1 MLLSTFV
8 SRNLLLL
15 FSPPLFVPRSSFRS
29 VACGVG
35 RSGYVELLIQTKD
48 EEFIDFNHINADE
61 LENLT
66 DYMQGVVLPF
76 TEQEVNVEEEKGDV
90 NELGDS
96 LVSFES
102 KPGDR
107 EEFVV
112 ENLSPGNV
120 RDEESG

>member
-1 MLLSTFV
+1 M
-8 SRNLLLL
+8 
-15 FSPPLFVPRSSFRS
+15 
-29 VACGVG
+29 G

-48 EEFIDFNHINADE
+48 EEFIDFNHINAEE

-90 NELGDS
+90 DELGDS

-102 KPGDR
+102 KPGER

-112 ENLSPGNV
+112 ETLSPRNV